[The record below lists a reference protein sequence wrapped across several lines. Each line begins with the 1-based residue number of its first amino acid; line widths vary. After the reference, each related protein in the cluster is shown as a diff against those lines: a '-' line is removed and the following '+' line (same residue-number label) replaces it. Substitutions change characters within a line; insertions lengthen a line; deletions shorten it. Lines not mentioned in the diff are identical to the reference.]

1 MFATRST
8 IEGASLG
15 RLGLARA
22 LAAAVLLAGPLACV
36 TGGTYDSMLQERD
49 ALANEKAGLEESMQK
64 LMLSQ
69 ELLETELFA
78 QQEEVSELRGTYE
91 GLVSDLQSE
100 LASGEIQIEQLRDG
114 IRVNVSDDILFPSG
128 SATLNDGGSQIL
140 RKVAGQLGRSPHRV
154 EVEGHTD
161 NVPISGGLARRYPT
175 NWELAGARAAS
186 VVRLFELAGINGSR
200 MRAVSLSQFN
210 PVAANDSEDGRAR
223 NRRIEIRLL
232 PDAGSPVGAAAM
244 APR

>member
-1 MFATRST
+1 MFATRRT
-8 IEGASLG
+8 TEAASLG
-15 RLGLARA
+15 TLGLARA
-22 LAAAVLLAGPLACV
+22 LAAAALLAGPLACV
-36 TGGTYDSMLQERD
+36 TSGTYETMVQERD
-49 ALANEKAGLEESMQK
+49 ALANEKEKLEAE
-64 LMLSQ
+64 LS
-69 ELLETELFA
+69 TR
-78 QQEEVSELRGTYE
+78 QEEVSELRGTYE

-100 LASGEIQIEQLRDG
+100 LASGAVQIEQLRDG
-114 IRVNVSDDILFPSG
+114 IRVNVSDEILFPSG
-128 SATLNDGGSQIL
+128 SAVLNDDGSEIL
-140 RKVAGQLGRSPHRV
+140 RKVAGQLGQSPHRV

-186 VVRLFELAGINGSR
+186 VVRLFERAGINGSR

-210 PVAANDSEDGRAR
+210 PVAANDSEDGRAL

-232 PDAGSPVGAAAM
+232 PEVGSPVGAAAM